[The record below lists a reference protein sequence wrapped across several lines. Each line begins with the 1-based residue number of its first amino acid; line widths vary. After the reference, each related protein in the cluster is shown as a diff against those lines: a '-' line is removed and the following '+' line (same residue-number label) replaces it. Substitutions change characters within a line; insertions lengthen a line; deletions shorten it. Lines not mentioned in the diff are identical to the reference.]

1 MQVLARPCHRL
12 AQPAAARERAVKLGH
27 ELRGGHDINRIAHGD
42 HAGSAGLH
50 HRLRQRAVG
59 FDLGARRFGL
69 GLIRCGR
76 RLRKGGLAGVEDENR
91 NT

>member
-1 MQVLARPCHRL
+1 
-12 AQPAAARERAVKLGH
+12 
-27 ELRGGHDINRIAHGD
+27 LRGGHDINRVAHGD
-42 HAGSAGLH
+42 HAGGARLH

-59 FDLGARRFGL
+59 FNLRARRFRL

-76 RLRKGGLAGVEDENR
+76 RLCEGRLAGVEDENR